1 MMFQGDLLLVCLI
14 TLWFITIHRLLYTSI
29 TLMSCFA
36 VYSFSLH
43 NNMYSY
49 HPFDILGKQ
58 TSVVTAAVGIIVVV
72 LVLILCLSGFMLFR

>member
-29 TLMSCFA
+29 TLMSCIA

-43 NNMYSY
+43 NNMFSY
-49 HPFDILGKQ
+49 DLYYITGKP
-58 TSVVTAAVGIIVVV
+58 TSFVTAAVGIIVVV
-72 LVLILCLSGFMLFR
+72 LILILCLSGFMWFR